1 MSTAPAH
8 WDLHRCN
15 WKTGAAGVQWF
26 CRGNHHRSADCE
38 WELATGNLETMK
50 SIDLYDMPIDLQPVP
65 KDLTPEQVRRE
76 VIQDCIKTLQQ
87 NCDYFGVSL
96 LRDLLG

>member
-1 MSTAPAH
+1 MDT
-8 WDLHRCN
+8 
-15 WKTGAAGVQWF
+15 K
-26 CRGNHHRSADCE
+26 
-38 WELATGNLETMK
+38 
-50 SIDLYDMPIDLQPVP
+50 IDLYDKPINLQPAP